1 MLLYYSV
8 GLLVVLVC
16 VFFIL
21 MLPALLFPDM
31 SHILPLVLLIGLL
44 AAGLAV
50 SLLIWQGMREKQ
62 RWRALQLADVDTMSG
77 RDFELYVAEVLQSQG
92 YQIRLTNTTG
102 DYGGDIVARKD
113 GVVSILQ
120 VKRYTRVLGV
130 ATIQQAVAAKAYYHA
145 SIALVITNSYFTAQ
159 ARALAKVNGCVL
171 VDRDRLAAWIVDFQQ
186 VQR

>member
-1 MLLYYSV
+1 MLPCPICPLAQHVGFGQNSFDVSIGLDVSVCIDTSCRWSPIFSSPLPPFHQLVGSYHSV

-44 AAGLAV
+44 AVGLAV

-62 RWRALQLADVDTMSG
+62 RLRALQLADVDTMSG

-92 YQIRLTNTTG
+92 YQIRLLTLTHKSWRRELP
-102 DYGGDIVARKD
+102 RKM
-113 GVVSILQ
+113 
-120 VKRYTRVLGV
+120 Y
-130 ATIQQAVAAKAYYHA
+130 A
-145 SIALVITNSYFTAQ
+145 N
-159 ARALAKVNGCVL
+159 
-171 VDRDRLAAWIVDFQQ
+171 
-186 VQR
+186 